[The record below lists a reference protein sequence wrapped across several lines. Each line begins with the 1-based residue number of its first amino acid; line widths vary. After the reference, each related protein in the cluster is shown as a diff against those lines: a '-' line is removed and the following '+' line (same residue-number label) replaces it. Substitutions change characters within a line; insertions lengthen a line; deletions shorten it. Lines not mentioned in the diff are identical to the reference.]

1 VQWLRNDVATFMQ
14 ETGGSFLRFP
24 GGNNLEGN
32 SVDTRWK
39 WNETIGPQET
49 RPEHQGTWGY
59 TNTDALGF
67 MEYMQW
73 TEDMGLANVLA
84 VWAGHALDGI
94 SYAGSALQPYITD
107 MLNELE
113 FLLGSTSTTYGVLR
127 SKYGRFEPYTVTMI
141 EVGNE
146 DNLSNGC
153 STYASR
159 STDIYNPIH
168 GVYPGMTVIAS
179 TTDLRRPIYEFD
191 NKPRNKPIFVGKY
204 GSTTGNDGSQTY
216 WTCLQGSCAE
226 AVYMIGLERNS
237 DIVKNGLLRAAASIS
252 QSGAPTSSVWTPTQ
266 VPSPAP
272 VATMSSRC
280 SRKNRGST
288 IRPVTSDSAYRPV
301 YWVASNTDDAHY
313 YVKMANYGTA
323 RKSVTIMLPDASVSS
338 ASLQMLGGGAMQ
350 SNFPLK
356 VTITTQTSSVSVGAS
371 GGYTVSLPSYA
382 VVVLILG
389 P

>member
-1 VQWLRNDVATFMQ
+1 MQ

-179 TTDLRRPIYEFD
+179 TTDVSCLPNPLPLGVWTDIHYYLPP
-191 NKPRNKPIFVGKY
+191 NSFVAQFTS
-204 GSTTGNDGSQTY
+204 STTSLATSPYSLASTAARPATTAAKHTG
-216 WTCLQGSCAE
+216 
-226 AVYMIGLERNS
+226 
-237 DIVKNGLLRAAASIS
+237 RASKA
-252 QSGAPTSSVWTPTQ
+252 
-266 VPSPAP
+266 PAP
-272 VATMSSRC
+272 RLCT
-280 SRKNRGST
+280 
-288 IRPVTSDSAYRPV
+288 
-301 YWVASNTDDAHY
+301 
-313 YVKMANYGTA
+313 
-323 RKSVTIMLPDASVSS
+323 
-338 ASLQMLGGGAMQ
+338 
-350 SNFPLK
+350 
-356 VTITTQTSSVSVGAS
+356 
-371 GGYTVSLPSYA
+371 
-382 VVVLILG
+382 
-389 P
+389 